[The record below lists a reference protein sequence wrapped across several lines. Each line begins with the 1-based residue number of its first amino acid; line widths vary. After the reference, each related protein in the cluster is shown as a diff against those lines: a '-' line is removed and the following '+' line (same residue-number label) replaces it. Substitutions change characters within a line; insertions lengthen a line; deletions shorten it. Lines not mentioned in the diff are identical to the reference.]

1 MGETKLLHSLRMK
14 ELSLML
20 HLGCTSEERAAKQ
33 EVRLDVELRF
43 PAPLSAGRSDD
54 LRDTICYG
62 ALADSLRR
70 HFIGEYL
77 LIERVTEE
85 AYRIVKETGRGALV
99 AVEVRKVNPP
109 VPGLLGGAFFR
120 CGDFL

>member
-1 MGETKLLHSLRMK
+1 MLHSLRMK
-14 ELSLML
+14 ELSLL
-20 HLGCTSEERAAKQ
+20 LRLGCTEEERAVPQ

-43 PAPLSAGRSDD
+43 PAPLIAGKSDN
-54 LRDTICYG
+54 LSDTICYG
-62 ALADSLRR
+62 FLADSLRR
-70 HFIGEYL
+70 HFVGEYQ

-85 AYRIVKETGRGALV
+85 AYRIVKELSRDATV

-109 VPGLLGGAFFR
+109 VKGLLGGAFFR

>member
-1 MGETKLLHSLRMK
+1 LPLHSLRMK
-14 ELSLML
+14 ELSLL
-20 HLGCTSEERAAKQ
+20 LRLGCSEEERALPQ

-43 PAPLSAGRSDD
+43 PTPLKAGRTDD

-62 ALADSLRR
+62 ALAGALRK
-70 HFIGEYL
+70 HFTQEYQ

-85 AYRIVKETGRGALV
+85 AYRIVKEMSGGASV

-120 CGDFL
+120 CGDFP

>member
-1 MGETKLLHSLRMK
+1 MLHSLRMK
-14 ELSLML
+14 ELSLHL
-20 HLGCTSEERAAKQ
+20 RLGCSEEERAVPQ
-33 EVRLDVELRF
+33 EVRFDVELRF
-43 PAPLSAGRSDD
+43 PAPLVAGKTDD

-62 ALADSLRR
+62 MLADSLRR
-70 HFIGEYL
+70 HFSGEYQ

-85 AYRIVKETGRGALV
+85 AYRIVKELGRGSSV

-109 VPGLLGGAFFR
+109 VNGLLGGAFFR